1 MKIQSSLS
9 RRLCLAGILLS
20 TAPLLAACAAQA
32 TPPQAATPDVNTI
45 TVVGRGEVS
54 AKPDVARTQLGIE
67 VIAPTVDEATKTAA
81 ARMTEILEAL
91 RKAGLADKDI
101 QTSNYSIQLVRQSE
115 LPPWMPVPYAQP
127 AAAQPAQA
135 ATTAAAVAPA
145 AAPAPAQ
152 PAAPAGRGPKP
163 AQPKPAQPPAPKA
176 PPPADLAPPQPPP
189 PAHFYRVSNTVTA
202 VIRDLDRVG
211 PVIDA
216 VAAAGANNVWGVSFD
231 VDKTDPLEAQAR
243 EKAIA
248 DARARA
254 EALARLQGV
263 TLGRVVAIS
272 EVVEQGHIYAPRASL
287 QSSAYGGG
295 GTPVSP
301 GEVQFGTQVKV
312 VYALESAPAT
322 SPRK

>member
-9 RRLCLAGILLS
+9 RRLCLAGLLLS

-67 VIAPTVDEATKTAA
+67 VIAPTVDEATRTAA
-81 ARMTEILEAL
+81 ARMTEILAAL

-115 LPPWMPVPYAQP
+115 LPPWMPVSHAQP
-127 AAAQPAQA
+127 ATVQPAQA

-145 AAPAPAQ
+145 AASA
-152 PAAPAGRGPKP
+152 PAAPAARGPKP

-202 VIRDLDRVG
+202 VIRNLDQVG

-254 EALARLQGV
+254 EALAKLQGV
-263 TLGRVVAIS
+263 SLGRVVAIS
-272 EVVEQGHIYAPRASL
+272 EVVEQGHIYAARASL
-287 QSSAYGGG
+287 QSAAYGGG

>member
-9 RRLCLAGILLS
+9 RRLCLAGFLLS

-32 TPPQAATPDVNTI
+32 TPPQAATPDVNSI
-45 TVVGRGEVS
+45 TVIGRGEVS

-81 ARMTEILEAL
+81 ARMTEILGAL

-101 QTSNYSIQLVRQSE
+101 QTSNYSIQLVRQSD
-115 LPPWMPVPYAQP
+115 LPPGMPFPYPQP
-127 AAAQPAQA
+127 AAVQPAQA

-145 AAPAPAQ
+145 AATA
-152 PAAPAGRGPKP
+152 PAAPAARGPKP

-202 VIRDLDRVG
+202 VIRNLDQVG
-211 PVIDA
+211 PVLDA

-263 TLGRVVAIS
+263 SLGRVVAIS

-287 QSSAYGGG
+287 QSAAYGGG